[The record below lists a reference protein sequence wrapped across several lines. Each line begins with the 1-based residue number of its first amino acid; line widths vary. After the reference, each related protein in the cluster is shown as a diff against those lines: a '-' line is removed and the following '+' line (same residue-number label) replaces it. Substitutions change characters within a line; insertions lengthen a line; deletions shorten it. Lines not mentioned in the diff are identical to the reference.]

1 MNVVNA
7 PLYVDM
13 GFSAGLTGSVTDN
26 SGFGLATTGTI
37 MIGLTDWALT
47 DSNAAIDFDLTMSTL
62 TYSIASTAF
71 TRVQVGYVWYRQ
83 KTCPVYYY

>member
-1 MNVVNA
+1 
-7 PLYVDM
+7 
-13 GFSAGLTGSVTDN
+13 
-26 SGFGLATTGTI
+26 

-47 DSNAAIDFDLTMSTL
+47 DSNAVIDFDLTMSTL
-62 TYSIASTAF
+62 AYSISSTSA